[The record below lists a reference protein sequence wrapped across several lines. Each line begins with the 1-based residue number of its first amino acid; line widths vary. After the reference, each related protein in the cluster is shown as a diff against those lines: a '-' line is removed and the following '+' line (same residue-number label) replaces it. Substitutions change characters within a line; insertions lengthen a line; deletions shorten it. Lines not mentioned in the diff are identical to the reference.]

1 MSAVEDLEKH
11 ILEKYDIVQLLGKG
25 AYGVVFRAID
35 RSTKQ
40 EVAIKKVFDAFHN
53 STDAQRTYREVI
65 FLNQLKGHDSVV
77 KLLGVIEAK
86 NPNDL
91 YLVFEFMET
100 DLHAVIRGDILEDIH
115 KQFIVYQILKGLK
128 YIHSADIIHRD
139 LKPSNILLNSDCVVK
154 IADFGLARSIAAPDD
169 EGSPVLTEYIATRW
183 YRAPEIVLGSQ
194 KYSKAVDIWSVG
206 CILAEMI
213 VGRAIFPG
221 KSTLNQI
228 ELILELLGKPSL
240 DEVAALDSPL
250 AANLLAGIS
259 VQKKRSFTSMFSKA
273 GKDALDLLRKMLSF
287 SPLKRITVEEA
298 LTHPFL
304 KSFHTPSEET
314 LCPHKAQTPLD
325 DNIKLSKGEY
335 KRALCKIIQAGTQA
349 KNALPERRSRSRTSN
364 QGEFYTNTHAS
375 HLQKQAALE
384 NRKSVEVEERRK
396 QLTGNPSKENLREK
410 SLQKDH
416 SRPNTIA
423 DKRVDDE
430 LFSKASKSP
439 LMYTASYSNTYK
451 HTSTIDERSQSKYS
465 DASFLRDKPGNKADV
480 SDHRPRKPSAGKTPG
495 YEQST
500 TYKNPAPGY
509 YGNKKDEW
517 AEADNL
523 SRVSQKTKDT
533 YSQYFAQNNENI
545 FNQRPAYYT
554 QASRSKSNSRSQT
567 LKN

>member
-11 ILEKYDIVQLLGKG
+11 ILEKYDIVQMLGKG

-35 RSTKQ
+35 RSSRQ

-91 YLVFEFMET
+91 YLIFEFMET
-100 DLHAVIRGDILEDIH
+100 DLHAVIRGEILEDIH

-139 LKPSNILLNSDCVVK
+139 LKPSNILLNSDCLVK

-240 DEVAALDSPL
+240 EEVAALDSPL
-250 AANLLAGIS
+250 AANLLSGIS

-298 LTHPFL
+298 LTHPYL
-304 KSFHTPSEET
+304 KSFHSPSEET
-314 LCPHKAQTPLD
+314 LCPHKALTPLD

-335 KRALCKIIQAGTQA
+335 KRALCKFIQAGAQP
-349 KNALPERRSRSRTSN
+349 KNSPADRRSRSRTSN
-364 QGEFYTNTHAS
+364 QGEGYSNLHS
-375 HLQKQAALE
+375 SYLQRQSTLDH
-384 NRKSVEVEERRK
+384 RKSVEAEERKK
-396 QLTGNPSKENLREK
+396 QSTSSTYKEPTREK
-410 SLQKDH
+410 SVQKDL
-416 SRPNTIA
+416 SRQNTVVE
-423 DKRVDDE
+423 KRVEDE
-430 LFSKASKSP
+430 LLSKTAKSP
-439 LMYTASYSNTYK
+439 LMYTVNYSNTYK
-451 HTSTIDERSQSKYS
+451 HTSTIDDRPQSKYS
-465 DASFLRDKPGNKADV
+465 DSTYLRDRQTNKPEV
-480 SDHRPRKPSAGKTPG
+480 SDHKARKPSAGKTPT
-495 YEQST
+495 YEQSALHR
-500 TYKNPAPGY
+500 NPSAY
-509 YGNKKDEW
+509 YGNKKEDWPES
-517 AEADNL
+517 DNL
-523 SRVSQKTKDT
+523 SRLSQKTKDP
-533 YSQYFAQNNENI
+533 YPQHFGHNNENL

-554 QASRSKSNSRSQT
+554 QASRSKSNTRSQT